1 MQGCIEQARA
11 AGATAIAICT
21 MTSMTAARRIYERIG
36 FVRDPER
43 DWQPDPDIQLLG
55 YVLPLS

>member
-1 MQGCIEQARA
+1 
-11 AGATAIAICT
+11 

-43 DWQPDPDIQLLG
+43 DWQPVPDIQLLG